1 MHRPRKFLTSTSKYL
16 QNFRALIQ
24 ESLILVTHMLMLLN
38 GKKKLRILLQ
48 DSLRTSLNMKEM
60 LLVKHLYLLDRRL
73 KCKIRR
79 WMWESFSCIHFFVYT
94 MSQVQICA
102 WRMYII
108 ELSSEMVYKVYQSS
122 RRQLTRL
129 CEGTRERLQSPLPLV
144 FQDKTEWNDL

>member
-1 MHRPRKFLTSTSKYL
+1 MHRPRRFLTSTLKYL
-16 QNFRALIQ
+16 QNFRELIQ

-48 DSLRTSLNMKEM
+48 DSLRTSLNTKEM

-73 KCKIRR
+73 KYEIRR

-102 WRMYII
+102 CTRICIWRMYII

-129 CEGTRERLQSPLPLV
+129 CEGTMERLQ
-144 FQDKTEWNDL
+144 

>member
-48 DSLRTSLNMKEM
+48 DSLRTSLNTKEM

-73 KCKIRR
+73 KYKIR
-79 WMWESFSCIHFFVYT
+79 
-94 MSQVQICA
+94 
-102 WRMYII
+102 
-108 ELSSEMVYKVYQSS
+108 
-122 RRQLTRL
+122 
-129 CEGTRERLQSPLPLV
+129 
-144 FQDKTEWNDL
+144 

>member
-1 MHRPRKFLTSTSKYL
+1 MHRPRRFLSSTLKYL
-16 QNFRALIQ
+16 QNFRELIQ
-24 ESLILVTHMLMLLN
+24 EFLILATHMLMLLN
-38 GKKKLRILLQ
+38 GRQRLRILLQ
-48 DSLRTSLNMKEM
+48 DSLRTSPNTKEM

-73 KCKIRR
+73 NYEIKR

-102 WRMYII
+102 CTRICIWRMYII

-129 CEGTRERLQSPLPLV
+129 CEGTRERLQ
-144 FQDKTEWNDL
+144 